1 MAHALWVDQNSGISP
16 LEVERSIDDEWHVRH

>member
-16 LEVERSIDDEWHVRH
+16 LEVRSIDDEWHVRH